1 MTPLATAVITGC
13 GRTVAMEGAVAS
25 LTAPLLLL
33 TATLRL
39 FTDVPLFEQPLLKL
53 AFVRD
58 VEY

>member
-1 MTPLATAVITGC
+1 MAVVTGC

-25 LTAPLLLL
+25 LTALLLLL

-39 FTDVPLFEQPLLKL
+39 FADVRLFEQPLLKL